1 MTEGK
6 DVFPHVQF
14 HHAARVRLAQHLQFA
29 HRRHNESSFPSNSH
43 QPSLHG
49 GGFTIGWFPCTTQ
62 IKTNKK
68 SHQTLVLHAIRS
80 CASHTRHAKLYRDNK
95 SSITTS
101 ADWVLD
107 YYKLSASK
115 SCRLA
120 SRDALIQASKPPL
133 HCGLG
138 APTTFRSPG
147 RCFSPGEDGWET
159 WWAQPAFRR
168 FSGPIEAPEDVG
180 EADTARWHGPRRGW
194 DEGCRGRAH
203 WFLQRLIT
211 VMKEEIALP
220 QERLMRKVICYWNVI
235 WKMYLIPINNTRL

>member
-1 MTEGK
+1 MRSQHVFPAPNLPLGCSDGSPKAEVITEAMTEGK

-80 CASHTRHAKLYRDNK
+80 CASHTTHAKLYRDNK

-101 ADWVLD
+101 AD
-107 YYKLSASK
+107 
-115 SCRLA
+115 
-120 SRDALIQASKPPL
+120 
-133 HCGLG
+133 
-138 APTTFRSPG
+138 
-147 RCFSPGEDGWET
+147 
-159 WWAQPAFRR
+159 
-168 FSGPIEAPEDVG
+168 
-180 EADTARWHGPRRGW
+180 
-194 DEGCRGRAH
+194 
-203 WFLQRLIT
+203 
-211 VMKEEIALP
+211 
-220 QERLMRKVICYWNVI
+220 
-235 WKMYLIPINNTRL
+235 